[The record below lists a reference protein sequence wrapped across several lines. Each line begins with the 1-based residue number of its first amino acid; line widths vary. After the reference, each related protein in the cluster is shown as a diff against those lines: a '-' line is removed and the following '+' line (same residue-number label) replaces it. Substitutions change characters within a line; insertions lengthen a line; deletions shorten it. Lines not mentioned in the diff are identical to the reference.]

1 LGSLTNF
8 SKWKLAKTIFS
19 PYRIALLL
27 AGSNKSPMS
36 AYFPIIIALKN
47 DFDLALTNE
56 ALDAVLGAGT

>member
-1 LGSLTNF
+1 
-8 SKWKLAKTIFS
+8 
-19 PYRIALLL
+19 
-27 AGSNKSPMS
+27 MS